1 MKRIAASWSTYVK
14 TVGLSGL
21 PVWSTQYIETRRA
34 FYAGAEMLMNALAD
48 AVSQE
53 DEMPPG
59 DEQVMRDLSDEV
71 MEFAELLKTGR
82 A

>member
-21 PVWSTQYIETRRA
+21 PVRSTQYIETRRA
-34 FYAGAEMLMNALAD
+34 FYAGAEMLLNAMAD
-48 AVSQE
+48 AVSE
-53 DEMPPG
+53 GDDMTAS

-71 MEFAELLKTGR
+71 KEFAELLKTGR